1 MTASPHHPNESPSN
15 ATRDQI
21 ARFEPKTLRTY
32 TPTQAVLARSA
43 GVYHWTPEGRRLY
56 DFTSGVLV
64 ANLGHN
70 PEAWMTRFTE
80 YMGWRAYAAGKALPA
95 PVGYFSSLPM
105 TAYNAVTGVESEAS
119 RRLASVLQSRPGG
132 QRLEQVLWAAS
143 GSEAIQKALW
153 AALARDSRRD
163 MIL

>member
-1 MTASPHHPNESPSN
+1 MTQPLHLEGEQASN
-15 ATRDQI
+15 AARDLA
-21 ARFEPKTLRTY
+21 ARFEPRALRTY

-70 PEAWMTRFTE
+70 PEPWMRRYTE
-80 YMGWRAYAAGKALPA
+80 YMGWRAHAAGKSDPAPGGFFSALP
-95 PVGYFSSLPM
+95 F
-105 TAYNAVTGVESEAS
+105 TAYNALTAIEMDAS
-119 RRLASVLQSRPGG
+119 RGLAAVLQGRPGG
-132 QRLEQVLWAAS
+132 RRLEQVMWAAS

-153 AALARDSRRD
+153 AALAR
-163 MIL
+163 